1 MFITLSFF
9 VGDFV
14 NLKNKYIS
22 SAFLLLLSGI
32 AVKLISAVY
41 KIPLTSYIG
50 AVGRGY
56 FAYAYNLVMPVHI
69 VTMGAFP
76 VALSKL
82 VSSYAA
88 KNDFESVAKLKKS
101 STKVFFLVGS
111 VSTVILTACAFIYNY
126 YIVKAPQGIY
136 TSLALIPAVLF
147 SCMSGAIRG

>member
-82 VSSYAA
+82 VSSYLS
-88 KNDFESVAKLKKS
+88 KNDFKRVEELKKAS
-101 STKVFFLVGS
+101 KKLFFVLGLAC
-111 VSTVILTACAFIYNY
+111 TLILLAFSKKI
-126 YIVKAPQGIY
+126 G
-136 TSLALIPAVLF
+136 
-147 SCMSGAIRG
+147 